1 MNCRCYKRSIAVIF
15 KIFKVVISVIQWV
28 VSAVCIAIILWG
40 NPQQIDAG
48 IKDKNNDYLIDD
60 FEDGDLVQLSK
71 WWQFGKVQVLLSEQ
85 EPSAELGLGKK
96 LMVLKGTSTGW
107 YVGGVGC
114 RIGIDATSY
123 STLKLLVKGI
133 GKASG
138 TLMIELYDDDNHNE
152 VIEKSKDNIPLYD
165 DKFIYSLH
173 VDWEGFKTVMIPL
186 SRFVDGNYK
195 IGNGIFD
202 PNCLQGSGGL
212 IQMQLILAT
221 NKKQGYA
228 QIEIDQIKLTKDVI
242 QNKQEENELY
252 YDEAGF

>member
-1 MNCRCYKRSIAVIF
+1 
-15 KIFKVVISVIQWV
+15 VVSQVFNPITRVIQFFLYP
-28 VSAVCIAIILWG
+28 VCLMVLLLG
-40 NPQQIDAG
+40 NSQLIHAG
-48 IKDKNNDYLIDD
+48 IKDKNNHYLIDD

-71 WWQFGKVQVLLSEQ
+71 WWQFGKVQVLISEQ
-85 EPSAELGLGKK
+85 EPSTEEGLGKK
-96 LMVLKGTSTGW
+96 SMVLKGTTTGW

-114 RIGIDATSY
+114 RIGIDATPY
-123 STLKLLVKGI
+123 STLKVLIKGI
-133 GKASG
+133 GKSSG

-173 VDWEGFKTVMIPL
+173 VDWEGWKTVMIPL

-195 IGNGIFD
+195 IGNGVFD
-202 PNCLQGSGGL
+202 PNTLQGSGGL

-228 QIEIDQIKLTKDVI
+228 QVEIDQIKLIKDVI
-242 QNKQEENELY
+242 PNKQEENELY